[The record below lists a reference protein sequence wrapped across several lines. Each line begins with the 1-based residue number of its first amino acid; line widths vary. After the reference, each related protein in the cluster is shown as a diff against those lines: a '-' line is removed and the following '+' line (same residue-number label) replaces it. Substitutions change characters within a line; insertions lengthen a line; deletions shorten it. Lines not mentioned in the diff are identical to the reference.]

1 MSGLTSPSA
10 SRDWRKFGNI
20 CLFFLNSSKLAL
32 LHIFFCKFSITCW
45 HTRHMYVR
53 VRSCLENPGSINTAK
68 TYYRLALAYSLI
80 AVLMFWNI
88 SNSSFFCSISMI
100 ISSSFSVNWHVFPLY
115 TRREERNGNKLLCG
129 RLWFALLN

>member
-20 CLFFLNSSKLAL
+20 CLFFLNSSTLAL

-53 VRSCLENPGSINTAK
+53 ARSCLENPGSINTAK
-68 TYYRLALAYSLI
+68 SYYRLALAYSLV
-80 AVLMFWNI
+80 AVLLFWNI
-88 SNSSFFCSISMI
+88 SNSSFFRSISMI

-115 TRREERNGNKLLCG
+115 TRREERNGNNLLYG